1 MLTPRLIYAFFLLL
15 LVSSAKAQTIFP
27 DIDVQHYTFAL
38 TLNDDNN
45 NISGV
50 ATIEIKFLNDVSR
63 FQLNL
68 VKKNSAGK
76 GMLVSEI
83 TGDGRKLKFTQDDD
97 IVNIISAAKKY
108 SKHSFTISYSGVPA
122 DGLIISTNK
131 YGHRTFF
138 GDNWPNRGHNWLPC
152 ADYPSDKAPVDFIIT
167 APDHY
172 QVVANG
178 IKVLETTMRNHTKQT
193 HWTETVPLPTK
204 EMVIG
209 VAKFA
214 IQQSGNVNGIPVYT
228 YVFPEDKAAGF
239 KNYAYAPL
247 ILPWYIKKIGPYPY
261 KKLANVQSKTIFGG
275 AENANTIFYYE
286 ASPYAGTYNEELEA
300 HEIAHQWFG
309 DSATETTWANLWL
322 SEGFADY
329 MTNCYLE
336 SKYGPDTLKKR
347 QARDRKK
354 VLKFENQRMTPVV
367 DTTVNNNYM
376 VLLNANSYEKGS
388 WVLHML
394 RSTLG
399 DSLFWKSVR
408 AYYAKYGGHNA
419 NTADLEHIFEQIG
432 GKDLH
437 QFFKQWLY
445 GTGHPDMK
453 VNWTYN
459 ADEKAVHITFVQQ
472 QPDLFTFPLEYSI
485 DGKIYKIDIT
495 QKATKVSIPSA
506 TKPVDVVMDPDVNV
520 LASFEVV
527 GE

>member
-1 MLTPRLIYAFFLLL
+1 MRTHTLFYTFFLLL
-15 LVSSAKAQTIFP
+15 LASFAKAQVTFP
-27 DIDVQHYTFAL
+27 DIDVQHYTFAI
-38 TLNDDNN
+38 TLNDDNS
-45 NISGV
+45 NIVGK
-50 ATIEIKFLNDVSR
+50 ATIDIKFLNNVEQ
-63 FQLNL
+63 FKLNL
-68 VKKNSAGK
+68 VKKNNTGK
-76 GMLVSEI
+76 GMLVSAI
-83 TGDGRKLKFTQDDD
+83 TENGRTVKFVQDEDV
-97 IVNIISAAKKY
+97 INIISAAKNEGRHTY
-108 SKHSFTISYSGVPA
+108 TISYSGIPA

-152 ADYPSDKAPVDFIIT
+152 ADYPSDKAAVDFIIT

-178 IKVLETTMRNHTKQT
+178 VKVMETTMRNHTKQT

-209 VAKFA
+209 VAEFA
-214 IQQSGNVNGIPVYT
+214 IQQSGNVDGIPVYT
-228 YVFPEDKAAGF
+228 YVFPEDKVAGF
-239 KNYAYAPL
+239 KNYAYAPA

-309 DSATETTWANLWL
+309 DSATETAWANLWL

-329 MTNCYLE
+329 MTTCYLE

-347 QARDRKK
+347 QLRDRKK
-354 VLKFENQRMTPVV
+354 VLRFENERMTPVV
-367 DTTVNNNYM
+367 DTTVNKDYM

-394 RSTLG
+394 RHNLG
-399 DSLFWKSVR
+399 DVLFWKGVR
-408 AYYAKYGGHNA
+408 AYYAKYAGHNA
-419 NTADLEHIFEQIG
+419 NTANLEQVLEQTSG
-432 GKDLH
+432 TNLH

-445 GTGHPDMK
+445 TAGSPAIT
-453 VNWTYN
+453 VTWNYN
-459 ADEKAVHITFVQQ
+459 AGEKSVHITFIQKQ
-472 QPDLFTFPLEYSI
+472 SIPFEFPLEYSI
-485 DGKIYKIDIT
+485 DGVRYKVNIT
-495 QKATKVSIPSA
+495 QKETSANIPSA
-506 TKPVDVVMDPDVNV
+506 AKPVDIVMDPDVNL
-520 LASFEVV
+520 LAKFEV
-527 GE
+527 EQQ